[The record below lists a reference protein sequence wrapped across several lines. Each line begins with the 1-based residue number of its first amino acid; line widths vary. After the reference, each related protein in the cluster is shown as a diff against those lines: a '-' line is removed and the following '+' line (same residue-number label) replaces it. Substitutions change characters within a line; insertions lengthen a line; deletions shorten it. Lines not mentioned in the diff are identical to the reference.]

1 MTETSDAGEILK
13 KHHGEVPAETRREL
27 EADDLHER
35 LAAACEQV
43 GIATH
48 EIHAYSMGLG
58 ACLRCFRYGS
68 DKQPCLPRSP
78 ADLLAELEDYLLRM
92 GWIQTITRHRE
103 RCVVD
108 WNTPFD
114 QACAVGPSE
123 KEAREKAAVAAVD
136 KLKGKGV

>member
-1 MTETSDAGEILK
+1 MTDHA
-13 KHHGEVPAETRREL
+13 A
-27 EADDLHER
+27 
-35 LAAACEQV
+35 LARACESV
-43 GIATH
+43 GIKAR
-48 EIHAYSMGLG
+48 LPDW
-58 ACLRCFRYGS
+58 YG
-68 DKQPCLPRSP
+68 KQGPFPRSP

>member
-1 MTETSDAGEILK
+1 MT
-13 KHHGEVPAETRREL
+13 
-27 EADDLHER
+27 DDHAA
-35 LAAACEQV
+35 LAAACEWV
-43 GIATH
+43 GIRPVYPAAPRVFMEGREH
-48 EIHAYSMGLG
+48 WW
-58 ACLRCFRYGS
+58 F
-68 DKQPCLPRSP
+68 RSP
-78 ADLLAELEDYLLRM
+78 ADLLAELEGWLLRF